1 MAVQLTGYQGPRGFK
16 AEQVYDKSG
25 QMMQQAKQDAQYRNE
40 SFASYKE
47 QIQRLGADIEKNQ
60 ENDLRALSQ
69 FSNTLSDFLVD
80 YQKKQNDKQ
89 YKLGIA
95 EVMNGNVEFPE
106 SITSQHNA
114 DIAKLEAAN
123 NADNEIANQAIEN
136 GDPAFGVDFRQK
148 SPAIKG
154 WRAYGQAVG
163 KARLAA
169 SQAQSFLT
177 GFWERT
183 EPIVRMPDGSFKSP
197 QQIKLNGT
205 REEIAAG
212 NAIALA
218 ELSQKQGLY
227 GINPVILGEEF
238 APTWQASSAAT
249 TSNILVGIGAARRKE
264 AEVNTLNGLA
274 FDVNQINF
282 EQTSPETAA
291 VQLGQSYQSAVQT
304 LYNEGVYTKGQA
316 ADKAF
321 KGQLEAIKLLPA
333 PQAREAIKALR
344 LVPKVATQPSMG
356 TLGQF
361 YKGDL
366 DKALEDINS
375 GEVNRQA
382 QAVRAA
388 DLEAEQLIR
397 NIDNARL
404 NAGQGNAAQYIQA
417 TEADMARLRELGLTS
432 EVASQFL
439 KREQVQRATPQEF
452 VKYSQAAEA
461 LDRDEGLTQ
470 DQIKAY
476 GLPDWMEKT
485 LLDRAADRA
494 EQDFK
499 SEQRQSIIDQ
509 AGKYAAGKNTGF
521 TLRPDGKP
529 SQSPQTFERFQR
541 AVENDLWQWYEGW
554 LKDNDGKP
562 PSESQISTARNE
574 IIIKQHPNFYD
585 KNGNAI
591 KYETSGGTPEGIAW
605 SENVVGQRVYDVTG
619 RADLAAITNRSEYLD
634 PKRSIIITKSELEKE
649 VENYLKP
656 EYKPGA
662 RLAQWL
668 GPKWTPE
675 DVTKFLIDQSY
686 HHGLPTT
693 AILGSE
699 RSKAYREQRILAP
712 TTSRYLYT
720 GNDAQRSFALVN
732 LGVIRAE
739 EARIA
744 EQVSGQRPAAPKEL
758 TPDGAGGTFQ
768 KEPRMLDVEIFAV
781 AKAAGLNDKEARTL
795 TAIAL
800 AESAGHANN
809 RNFAYPDLSYGLWQI
824 NMLDEPGYKLGEDRR
839 KKLGISSNEELYDPA
854 VNARAMAM
862 ILRSQGLS
870 AWSVYKNG
878 SYRTFLRAAGE
889 AMEQHYK
896 SFR

>member
-25 QMMQQAKQDAQYRNE
+25 QMMQQAKQDAQYRDE
-40 SFASYKE
+40 AFASYKE
-47 QIQRLGADIEKNQ
+47 GVQRLGADIAKNQ
-60 ENDLRALSQ
+60 ENDLRALSS
-69 FSNTLSDFLVD
+69 FSDTLSEFLVD
-80 YQKKQNDKQ
+80 YQKKQNDKE
-89 YKLGIA
+89 YKLGLA
-95 EVMNGNVEFPE
+95 EVMNGNVQFPE
-106 SITSQHNA
+106 SIVQQHNA
-114 DIAKLEAAN
+114 DVDKLKAAN
-123 NADNEIANQAIEN
+123 DADNEVANKAVEN
-136 GDPAFGVDFRQK
+136 GDPVFGIDYRQK

-169 SQAQSFLT
+169 SQAQAFLT

-183 EPIVRMPDGSFKSP
+183 EPIIPLPDGTFKSP

-212 NAIALA
+212 NSIALA
-218 ELSQKQGLY
+218 EISQKQGLY

-249 TSNILVGIGAARRKE
+249 TSNILVGIGAQRRKE
-264 AEVNTLNGLA
+264 AEVNTLNGIA
-274 FDVNQINF
+274 FDVNQINY
-282 EQTSPETAA
+282 EQTDPQVAA
-291 VQLGQSYQSAVQT
+291 VQLSQSYQSAVQT

-321 KGQLEAIKLLPA
+321 KAQLEAIKLLPA
-333 PQAREAIKALR
+333 PQARAAIAALR
-344 LVPKVATQPSMG
+344 LVPKIATQPSMG
-356 TLGQF
+356 TLNDF
-361 YKGDL
+361 YGGEIN
-366 DKALEDINS
+366 KALEDINS
-375 GEVNRQA
+375 GEVTRQA
-382 QAVRAA
+382 QEARAA

-397 NIDNARL
+397 NIENARL

-417 TEADMARLRELGLTS
+417 TEADMARLRELGVS
-432 EVASQFL
+432 SDAASRFL
-439 KREQVQRATPQEF
+439 KNEQVQRATPQEY
-452 VKYSQAAEA
+452 VKYSQAADA
-461 LDRDEGLTQ
+461 LDRDEGLTE

-499 SEQRQSIIDQ
+499 SEQRQEIVDQ
-509 AGKYAAGKNTGF
+509 AGKYATAQNKGF

-529 SQSPQTFERFQR
+529 SQSPQTFERYQR
-541 AVENDLWQWYEGW
+541 AVEDGLWNWYQDWIETNGQ
-554 LKDNDGKP
+554 P
-562 PSESQISTARNE
+562 PSEERISTHRNE
-574 IIIKQHPNFYD
+574 LIERLHKDYYD
-585 KNGNAI
+585 KDGNALPFQ
-591 KYETSGGTPEGIAW
+591 TNGAPPGITNRQNA
-605 SENVVGQRVYDVTG
+605 VGQTVYDVTA
-619 RADLAAITNRSEYLD
+619 RPDLTSIRNPSEYLD
-634 PKRSIIITKSELEKE
+634 PKRSIILTKPELEKE

-668 GPKWTPE
+668 GKGYKPE
-675 DVTKFLIDQSY
+675 DVTRFLIDQSY
-686 HHGLPTT
+686 HYGLPTT
-693 AILGSE
+693 TILGSQ
-699 RSKAYREQRILAP
+699 RAQTYREQRIVAP

-720 GNDAQRSFALVN
+720 GNDAQRNVALAN
-732 LGVIRAE
+732 LGAIRAE

-781 AKAAGLNDKEARTL
+781 AKAAGLSDKEARTL

-824 NMLDEPGYKLGEDRR
+824 NMLDEPGYKLGESRR
-839 KKLGISSNEELYDPA
+839 KKLGITSNEELYDPA

-878 SYRTFLRAAGE
+878 SYQKFLRAAGE